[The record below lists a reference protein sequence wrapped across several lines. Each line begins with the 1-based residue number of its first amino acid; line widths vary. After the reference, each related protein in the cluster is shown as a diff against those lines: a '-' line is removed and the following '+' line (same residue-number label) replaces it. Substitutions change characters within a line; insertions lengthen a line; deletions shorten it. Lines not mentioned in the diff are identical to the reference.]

1 MTPRS
6 CLRILFVGYADS
18 IHTARWTSQLEGQGW
33 DLHLFA
39 GTHAKPNRELR
50 GVTVHRLV
58 QSPLSRVSVTQKA
71 IQWPLRHGETRVT
84 TMLERMD
91 RYSPPSRLA
100 RLIEE
105 LRPDI
110 VHSLEMQLG
119 GYLTWQ
125 ARQRCASPFPTWI
138 YSSWGSDLFYF
149 GRIPEHQKRI
159 RDVLTHCAYLF
170 TDCDR
175 DVQFARSLGFKG
187 DLLGTYPGGGGFELA
202 KMRALRDPVSVAARR
217 VIAVKGYNGGQVEAR
232 GLVAIEALR
241 RCAPLLQE
249 YEVVVYSAA
258 PEVAAA
264 ADDLKRV
271 CGVQASV
278 LPPSLHSDI
287 LRLLGRSRIAIGLGM
302 SDGSPN
308 TLLEAMIMGAFPIQS
323 DTISTGEW
331 IESGKNGFLVP
342 PEDPEEVAVAIRR
355 ALSDAALVEHAAEI
369 NTHIADERLDRE
381 CIRSKVVSLYKQVGT
396 DKAAVRVEGRGRTSS

>member
-1 MTPRS
+1 
-6 CLRILFVGYADS
+6 
-18 IHTARWTSQLEGQGW
+18 
-33 DLHLFA
+33 
-39 GTHAKPNRELR
+39 
-50 GVTVHRLV
+50 
-58 QSPLSRVSVTQKA
+58 
-71 IQWPLRHGETRVT
+71 
-84 TMLERMD
+84 
-91 RYSPPSRLA
+91 
-100 RLIEE
+100 
-105 LRPDI
+105 
-110 VHSLEMQLG
+110 
-119 GYLTWQ
+119 
-125 ARQRCASPFPTWI
+125 
-138 YSSWGSDLFYF
+138 
-149 GRIPEHQKRI
+149 
-159 RDVLTHCAYLF
+159 
-170 TDCDR
+170 
-175 DVQFARSLGFKG
+175 
-187 DLLGTYPGGGGFELA
+187 
-202 KMRALRDPVSVAARR
+202 
-217 VIAVKGYNGGQVEAR
+217 
-232 GLVAIEALR
+232 
-241 RCAPLLQE
+241 
-249 YEVVVYSAA
+249 VVYSAA

-271 CGVQASV
+271 CGVQATV

-381 CIRSKVVSLYKQVGT
+381 CIRSEVVSLYKQVGT

>member
-1 MTPRS
+1 MRPRN

-18 IHTARWTSQLEGQGW
+18 IHTARWTAQLEGQGW

-39 GTHAKPNRELR
+39 GTHAKPNLELR

-58 QSPLSRVSVTQKA
+58 QSPRSRVSVMQKA
-71 IQWPLRHGETRVT
+71 IQWPLRRGETRVT

-278 LPPSLHSDI
+278 LPPSLHSDS
-287 LRLLGRSRIAIGLGM
+287 LRLAR
-302 SDGSPN
+302 
-308 TLLEAMIMGAFPIQS
+308 
-323 DTISTGEW
+323 
-331 IESGKNGFLVP
+331 
-342 PEDPEEVAVAIRR
+342 
-355 ALSDAALVEHAAEI
+355 
-369 NTHIADERLDRE
+369 
-381 CIRSKVVSLYKQVGT
+381 
-396 DKAAVRVEGRGRTSS
+396 

>member
-1 MTPRS
+1 MTPRN

-18 IHTARWTSQLEGQGW
+18 IHTARWTAQLEGQEW

-58 QSPLSRVSVTQKA
+58 QSPLSRVNVTQKA
-71 IQWPLRHGETRVT
+71 IQWPLRRGETRVT

-91 RYSPPSRLA
+91 RYSPPARLA
-100 RLIEE
+100 RLIDE

-125 ARQRCASPFPTWI
+125 AREHCTSPFPTWI

-159 RDVLTHCAYLF
+159 RDVLTHCDYLF
-170 TDCDR
+170 TDCRR
-175 DVQFARSLGFKG
+175 DVQLARSLGFDG
-187 DLLGTYPGGGGFELA
+187 ELLGTYPGGGGFELA
-202 KMRALRDPVSVAARR
+202 KMRALRDQASVAARR
-217 VIAVKGYNGGQVEAR
+217 VIAVKGYHGGQLEAR
-232 GLVAIEALR
+232 GLIGIEALR
-241 RCAPLLQE
+241 RCAPLLQQ

-264 ADDLKRV
+264 ADNLKRL
-271 CGVQASV
+271 CGVQARV
-278 LPPSLHSDI
+278 LPQSLHSDI
-287 LRLLGRSRIAIGLGM
+287 LRLMGRSRIAIGLGM

-323 DTISTGEW
+323 DTISTAEW
-331 IESGKNGFLVP
+331 VENGKNGFLVP

-355 ALSDAALVEHAAEI
+355 ALSDAALVEQAAEI
-369 NTHIADERLDRE
+369 NTRIADERLDRE
-381 CIRSKVVSLYKQVGT
+381 CIRSEVVSFYKRLGEAT
-396 DKAAVRVEGRGRTSS
+396 VRVEGRTRGS